1 MEWHLLNYMRKS
13 RHNNI
18 LNLEL
23 LLSNILSPDIFYSKD
38 KLIKTTTKITV
49 LRIREKREQY
59 INYIYSLRYLFYYI
73 DYMFFDFSKKKK
85 KLFNKKYQDRVTL
98 RFIQMHKQF
107 TAGVKFNDKI
117 SDKSVPFQTRC
128 YVPLVIATENVQY

>member
-13 RHNNI
+13 RHNI

-49 LRIREKREQY
+49 LRIREKKRTIYKLY
-59 INYIYSLRYLFYYI
+59 IFIAISVLLNRLHVLW
-73 DYMFFDFSKKKK
+73 FFKKKKK

-98 RFIQMHKQF
+98 RFIKMHKQF

>member
-1 MEWHLLNYMRKS
+1 MRKS

-49 LRIREKREQY
+49 LRIREKKRTIYKLY
-59 INYIYSLRYLFYYI
+59 IFIAISVLLNRLHVLC
-73 DYMFFDFSKKKK
+73 FFKKKK
-85 KLFNKKYQDRVTL
+85 KLLNKKYQDRVTL

>member
-1 MEWHLLNYMRKS
+1 
-13 RHNNI
+13 
-18 LNLEL
+18 
-23 LLSNILSPDIFYSKD
+23 
-38 KLIKTTTKITV
+38 
-49 LRIREKREQY
+49 
-59 INYIYSLRYLFYYI
+59 
-73 DYMFFDFSKKKK
+73 MFFDFSKKKK
-85 KLFNKKYQDRVTL
+85 LLNNKYQDRVTL